1 MAGMP
6 TRQLTLSHAAT
17 DSSETPATAFAGTGL
32 GAGLNA
38 IIDDAK
44 GTAVKVGSG
53 ASSPSRGKV
62 LVGSGQ
68 VDADSNQQSIWVP
81 YQGKNLIANGTGRT
95 KQRTTMPTTDNS
107 YAIDRMRLLMEQT
120 NGWTIS
126 QETSTLPTAPG
137 AQYGFRFTVGA
148 GSAGKG
154 GGFWPVVAADMAEV
168 AGGVLSLQAN
178 IYISNARLTNMRIGI
193 AQFTG
198 TADAISGDPVST
210 WNADGTNPT
219 LAANWSFASTPA
231 SLALAAT
238 TFGAKYAENVAI
250 SSSAKNV
257 AMLVWCDGRS
267 INAADFFIVTDIQ
280 CERSAVCT
288 SVERVPEPIERVL
301 ALAWYEEFGGDNSAE
316 PFDQAQ
322 CFSTTQA
329 IAVVSYFPK
338 RIAPAFSMSAATD
351 FSITQSNAST
361 TALTTLTL
369 GVASKRR
376 ASLVATVG
384 SAVLAA
390 GNASRLAANTTNA
403 RLQFSSE
410 P

>member
-198 TADAISGDPVST
+198 TADA
-210 WNADGTNPT
+210 
-219 LAANWSFASTPA
+219 STPA